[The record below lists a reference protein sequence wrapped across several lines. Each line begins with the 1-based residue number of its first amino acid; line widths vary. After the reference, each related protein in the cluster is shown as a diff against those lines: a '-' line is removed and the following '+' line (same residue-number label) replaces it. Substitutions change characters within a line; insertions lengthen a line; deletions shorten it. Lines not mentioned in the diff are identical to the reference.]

1 MGTVVAADDPPG
13 IAGVGIV
20 VEAKELGGE
29 GAGNKKRSRIH
40 GATDDN
46 KGGGINHGGV
56 SPLASTGRDLA

>member
-29 GAGNKKRSRIH
+29 GAGNEERGLSRDTRIHWRFFSAGVNSKKR
-40 GATDDN
+40 
-46 KGGGINHGGV
+46 
-56 SPLASTGRDLA
+56 